1 MNEIIEKEDIKIED
15 MIYEFRGVQVM
26 LDRHLAMLYNVETKV
41 FMQSVKRNLNKFPE
55 NFMFQLTYEE
65 FLDWRSQFVT
75 SKNDLIGLRRP
86 PYAFTEYGI
95 AMLSGI
101 LRSEIAVKTSIAI
114 INAFVNMRHFLLE
127 NQNIYKSITNM
138 SNKLIEHDTK
148 INYLFS
154 KFDKKEQ
161 LFLQGEVYDAYS
173 SFISILKEANDEI
186 IIIDSYADITF
197 LDLIRNINCNITLI
211 TKNSNRLSDIEID
224 KYNSQY
230 NNLKVFRNNSFH
242 DRYFIIDRKIIY
254 HSGTSINNAGDKTF
268 MITKLNDE
276 FIINS
281 ILNNVLNIIKK

>member
-1 MNEIIEKEDIKIED
+1 MEYIYKSNIATEVNIRIIDT
-15 MIYEFRGVQVM
+15 F
-26 LDRHLAMLYNVETKV
+26 VEMRKLI
-41 FMQSVKRNLNKFPE
+41 NDNK
-55 NFMFQLTYEE
+55 
-65 FLDWRSQFVT
+65 
-75 SKNDLIGLRRP
+75 
-86 PYAFTEYGI
+86 
-95 AMLSGI
+95 
-101 LRSEIAVKTSIAI
+101 
-114 INAFVNMRHFLLE
+114 
-127 NQNIYKSITNM
+127 NIYKSLDNIN
-138 SNKLIEHDTK
+138 NKSLEHDDK
-148 INYLFS
+148 FNYIFS

-161 LFLQGEVYDAYS
+161 LFLQDEVYDAYS

>member
-138 SNKLIEHDTK
+138 NNKLVEHDNK

-161 LFLQGEVYDAYS
+161 LFLQGEIFDAYS
-173 SFISILKEANDEI
+173 SFISIFKEADNEI
-186 IIIDSYADITF
+186 IVVDSYADITF
-197 LDLIRNINCNITLI
+197 LDLIRNIKCNIILI

-224 KYNSQY
+224 KYNDQY
-230 NNLKVFRNNSFH
+230 HNLKAIRDNSFH
-242 DRYFIIDRKIIY
+242 DRYFILDRKTIY

-268 MITKLNDE
+268 MITRLNDE
-276 FIINS
+276 FVINN
-281 ILNNVLNIIKK
+281 ILSNVLSIIQK